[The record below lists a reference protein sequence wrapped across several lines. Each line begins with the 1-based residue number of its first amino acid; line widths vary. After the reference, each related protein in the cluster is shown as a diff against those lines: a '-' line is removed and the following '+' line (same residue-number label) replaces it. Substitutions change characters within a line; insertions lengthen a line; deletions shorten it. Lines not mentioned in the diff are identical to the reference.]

1 MSAFNA
7 LFTATDFLL
16 IGHRGAAGLETEN
29 TLPSFQRAIDL
40 GCAAI
45 ELDVQHS
52 ATTSA
57 QWIIHD
63 STVDRT
69 TNGHGRVK
77 DLTDA
82 ELHKLRCT
90 NNAAIPKLGEVLDL
104 VAQQSQIL
112 NKAIGVNVE
121 LKGPAT
127 AAAVAETL
135 QNYPQ
140 LPILVSSFDHG
151 QLRRFRE
158 IDQHT
163 DVAPLFHAW
172 HDNINAIASELAACC
187 INLSSRIVTAR
198 RCEHLHKSGLPI
210 LAYTVNSKRAA
221 KRLQQMGIAGVFTD
235 RPDRFI

>member
-90 NNAAIPKLGEVLDL
+90 NNAAIPKLSEVLDV

-112 NKAIGVNVE
+112 NKPIGVNVE

-127 AAAVAETL
+127 AAAVAKTL
-135 QNYPQ
+135 LNYPN
-140 LPILVSSFDHG
+140 LPVLVSSFDHG
-151 QLRRFRE
+151 QLRRFRDL
-158 IDQHT
+158 DQHT

-172 HDNINAIASELAACC
+172 HDNINDIASELAACC

-198 RCEHLHKSGLPI
+198 RCEHIHQSGLPI